1 MLLPAPGL
9 GTRCICGRSCR
20 HSPPLRALEKIDQ
33 MSSCTNCRAK
43 DEWEQRVQAEARR
56 PLQQRKSVR
65 PHVLMGKVEIH
76 VCQSGT
82 CSAYGGEAVLT
93 EIEELAKDFSEVCVR
108 ESGCLGLC
116 SQAPAALTV
125 KTSENRR
132 AEEMVHVRIN
142 SFEDSAKIVERAAG
156 QKIAL
161 EDPVVKEKFAHLRAA
176 RAREHAVTVFKW
188 NMALR
193 GLADQAEQ
201 QPHLRF
207 ELQDLLS
214 KAGFPGG
221 VKSWMPG
228 CIEMYTRWT
237 LESVM
242 PVSKHSALFSFK
254 SGDRKR
260 GTPHIRGRGVR
271 PEPRTWHTT
280 MLAETGSQHATT
292 RTRAH
297 AHTHTRTHI
306 LTHMDTHTPTGQ
318 TLRDHCRGLSA
329 TIRQLAVPRS
339 GNQGAATS

>member
-1 MLLPAPGL
+1 MLALRSLAVLSLVLVLAHIAPSVPAAVCSPAPDAASNP
-9 GTRCICGRSCR
+9 R
-20 HSPPLRALEKIDQ
+20 PLR
-33 MSSCTNCRAK
+33 RASPGPLPSTAAT
-43 DEWEQRVQAEARR
+43 EGGVCSVSTRVPMVKA
-56 PLQQRKSVR
+56 
-65 PHVLMGKVEIH
+65 EIH

-93 EIEELAKDFSEVCVR
+93 EIEELASTFSDVCVR

-116 SQAPAALTV
+116 RQAPAALTV
-125 KTSENRR
+125 KIGENRR
-132 AEEMVHVRIN
+132 AEETVHVRIN
-142 SFEDSAKIVERAAG
+142 SFEDSAKIVEGASG

-161 EDPVVKEKFAHLRAA
+161 ENPEVKEKFAHLRAA

-188 NMALR
+188 NAALR
-193 GLADQAEQ
+193 GLAEQAEQ
-201 QPHLRF
+201 QPQLRF

-237 LESVM
+237 LESVS

-260 GTPHIRGRGVR
+260 GTPHVRGRGVR

-280 MLAETGSQHATT
+280 MLAETGSQHTI
-292 RTRAH
+292 TRARARNH
-297 AHTHTRTHI
+297 PPTHTNHV
-306 LTHMDTHTPTGQ
+306 HPHTPANT
-318 TLRDHCRGLSA
+318 RK
-329 TIRQLAVPRS
+329 
-339 GNQGAATS
+339 